1 MEESLLRADGNVCRV
16 SFRLP
21 QKAFCLA
28 TKSLSECGLLEEA
41 GTCKLRT
48 KRGWDRYCIW
58 LYKRSKPQRIGFQ
71 LWVQLEGLRGL
82 CWRAVGVRADAG
94 EEVFRQMLQCASVA
108 ANLCFSMM
116 A

>member
-1 MEESLLRADGNVCRV
+1 MERSLLRAEGKTAPESILPGNKEP
-16 SFRLP
+16 FR
-21 QKAFCLA
+21 
-28 TKSLSECGLLEEA
+28 TRLLEEA

-82 CWRAVGVRADAG
+82 CWRRVGVRADAG

-108 ANLCFSMM
+108 ANLCFSMT